1 MKLVNESNS
10 YSEVAKKLGL
20 NHHFYGNRQTVKKY
34 IEAFDISVK
43 HFGNYRCGI
52 KNNNKI
58 SLNEILVEN
67 SSYRDTRHIKEKL
80 YKNGLKKR
88 ECELCG
94 QDEEWKGK
102 KMSLILDHINGIN
115 NDNRLENLRIVCPNC
130 NATLDTHC
138 LGYNRLNKKDSIL
151 DENILIVEKIIKHFT
166 KDKHCECGT
175 LISNSSK
182 KCKTCDEIL
191 QRKVERPTYEELQ
204 TSVKLIGY
212 SATGRKY
219 NVSDNSIRKWIKNY
233 EKK

>member
-1 MKLVNESNS
+1 MDNSHTVLYLFLICCGTLVN
-10 YSEVAKKLGL
+10 
-20 NHHFYGNRQTVKKY
+20 
-34 IEAFDISVK
+34 
-43 HFGNYRCGI
+43 
-52 KNNNKI
+52 
-58 SLNEILVEN
+58 
-67 SSYRDTRHIKEKL
+67 
-80 YKNGLKKR
+80 
-88 ECELCG
+88 
-94 QDEEWKGK
+94 
-102 KMSLILDHINGIN
+102 SLILPWFAISLFHIPACQKSNTAISAKIST
-115 NDNRLENLRIVCPNC
+115 RITA
-130 NATLDTHC
+130 NAA
-138 LGYNRLNKKDSIL
+138 KA
-151 DENILIVEKIIKHFT
+151 IIKHFT

>member
-1 MKLVNESNS
+1 MRYEKELLEKLVNESNS

-20 NHHFYGNRQTVKKY
+20 NHRFYGNRQTVKKY
-34 IEAFDISVK
+34 IELFNIDIK
-43 HFGNYRCGI
+43 HFGNYGCGI
-52 KNNNKI
+52 KRNLA
-58 SLNEILVEN
+58 LNEILIKD
-67 SSYRDTRHIKEKL
+67 STYRNNTHIKEKL
-80 YKNGLKKR
+80 YSSDLKKR
-88 ECELCG
+88 ECEICG
-94 QDEEWKGK
+94 QGEEWNGK
-102 KMSLILDHINGIN
+102 KMSLILDHINGVS

-130 NATLDTHC
+130 NATLDTH
-138 LGYNRLNKKDSIL
+138 GGKNRKKIVSL
-151 DENILIVEKIIKHFT
+151 DVKKHFT

-175 LISNSSK
+175 LISNTSK

-233 EKK
+233 EKR